1 VDSRRFDQVTRTFAN
16 GMTRRGAVKGVA
28 AALGVMSL
36 GALRA
41 PKATAVSWCYQ
52 YFKCANGKGVYLCSN
67 KTSIEVKK
75 GVVCKSEIVIGCAES
90 KSACT
95 SI

>member
-52 YFKCANGKGVYLCSN
+52 YFSCSNGVDFYLCWN
-67 KTSIEVKK
+67 KSKIKLKK
-75 GVVCKSEIVIGCAES
+75 LVSCKSDFVYGCAKS
-90 KSACT
+90 QSACH
-95 SI
+95 S